1 MSEIR
6 VENEPICLIRF
17 IRFGAV
23 FASEKEKTMPS
34 TRIIT
39 VDETSIAHA
48 QVLRGLLES
57 QGIPVWLNQESA
69 GVAIGINLPS
79 ILGNVR
85 LIVNEQ
91 NAERARALIEAY
103 YAGELE
109 DKTEEDQ
116 G

>member
-1 MSEIR
+1 
-6 VENEPICLIRF
+6 
-17 IRFGAV
+17 
-23 FASEKEKTMPS
+23 MPS
-34 TRIIT
+34 ARLIT
-39 VDETSIAHA
+39 VDETTIDHA
-48 QVLRGLLES
+48 QVLRGFLES

-85 LIVNEQ
+85 LIVTEQ

-109 DKTEEDQ
+109 DKTEDDQ